1 MRLGI
6 LGGTFDP
13 PHVGHL
19 TIAQDAWARLPLDRV
34 LFVPAAVPPHKMGA
48 VCTAPDLRMEMVRA
62 AIGGDDRFEAS
73 PIELER
79 AGPSYTVDTLRE
91 LAKRQPAAELFLLLG
106 ADQFREMGTWRD
118 PAEISRLARL
128 VVIPRGGADA
138 APKDDDVRRVLPA
151 EARVTRLDATRMDVS
166 STEIRRRR
174 AAGEPIRYLV
184 PDDVLRVIERE
195 RLYEDDGQC

>member
-19 TIAQDAWARLPLDRV
+19 AIAQDAWARLPLDRV
-34 LFVPAAVPPHKMGA
+34 LFVPAAVPPHKIGA
-48 VCTAPDLRMEMVRA
+48 VCTAPDLRLEMVRA
-62 AIGGDDRFEAS
+62 AIAGDDRFEAS

-79 AGPSYTVDTLRE
+79 TGPSYTVDTLRA
-91 LAKRQPAAELFLLLG
+91 LTKRQPAAELFLLLG
-106 ADQFREMGTWRD
+106 ADQFREIGTWRES
-118 PAEISRLARL
+118 AELARL
-128 VVIPRGGADA
+128 AQLVVVPRGDEDAGAMDA
-138 APKDDDVRRVLPA
+138 ARRALPA
-151 EARVTRLDATRMDVS
+151 DARVTRLDATRVDVS

-195 RLYEDDGQC
+195 RLYEDDSQC

>member
-19 TIAQDAWARLPLDRV
+19 AIAQDAWSRLELDRV
-34 LFVPAAVPPHKMGA
+34 LFVPAAVPPHKIGA
-48 VCTAPDLRMEMVRA
+48 VCTAPELRLEMVRA
-62 AIGGDDRFEAS
+62 AIAGDDRFEAS

-79 AGPSYTVDTLRE
+79 TGPSYTVDTLRE
-91 LAKRQPAAELFLLLG
+91 LTKRQPAAELFLLLG
-106 ADQFREMGTWRD
+106 ADQFREIGTWRES
-118 PAEISRLARL
+118 AEVARLAQL
-128 VVIPRGGADA
+128 VVVPRGDEEAALMDA
-138 APKDDDVRRVLPA
+138 ARRALPPD
-151 EARVTRLDATRMDVS
+151 ARVSRLDAIRIDVS

-184 PDDVLRVIERE
+184 PYDVLRVIERE